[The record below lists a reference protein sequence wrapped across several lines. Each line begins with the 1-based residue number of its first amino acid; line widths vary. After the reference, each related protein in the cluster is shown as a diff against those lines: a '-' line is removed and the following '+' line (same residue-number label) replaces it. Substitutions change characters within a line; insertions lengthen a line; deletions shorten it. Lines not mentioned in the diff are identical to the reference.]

1 MSLVKK
7 VALVTG
13 AANGI
18 GRAVALHLAA
28 EGASVVVAYGGSAD
42 QAAKVV
48 AEIGHGR
55 AKAIQADASK
65 PAEAKRL
72 VAETVKEFGKIDILV
87 PAAGVMPMTGL
98 ELLTEVDFDKAFAVN
113 VKTPMFLCQ
122 VSSISATPRSPHSK
136 LIGPFPK
143 QHASQHMTAGSRI
156 VLFSTTLCSA
166 STVMP
171 HYLLY
176 VSTKGAVE
184 QATRVL
190 SKDLG
195 KKGINVNCV
204 APGPIKTDG
213 FMANQTEQSLNMASS
228 MNPNGRIGEPEEVA
242 DTVVF
247 LCQNASRWVTGQ
259 TLRVN
264 GGMA

>member
-1 MSLVKK
+1 M
-7 VALVTG
+7 A
-13 AANGI
+13 
-18 GRAVALHLAA
+18 
-28 EGASVVVAYGGSAD
+28 
-42 QAAKVV
+42 
-48 AEIGHGR
+48 
-55 AKAIQADASK
+55 
-65 PAEAKRL
+65 
-72 VAETVKEFGKIDILV
+72 
-87 PAAGVMPMTGL
+87 
-98 ELLTEVDFDKAFAVN
+98 
-113 VKTPMFLCQ
+113 
-122 VSSISATPRSPHSK
+122 
-136 LIGPFPK
+136 
-143 QHASQHMTAGSRI
+143 AGSRI

-213 FMANQTEQSLNMASS
+213 FMANQTEQSLKMASS